1 MPKPS
6 RTKSSPGQPNWE
18 TPGRDNGPAILFDL
32 DGTLLDSSYE
42 HVTAWREALRDT
54 GIDIPNARMHRCV
67 GMSGKVMLRA
77 IFTELGQ
84 RVSPQKID
92 HLEKLHK
99 EKFAKKLPFIKVL
112 PGARELLEYRS
123 AAGIRW
129 AIATSGDQKTV
140 KRMIKPL
147 RIPATAPVVTGDHV
161 EHAKP
166 SPDVFLEAAARL
178 GAYLGDCIVVG
189 DSIWDLLAARRAKA
203 LGVGL
208 LCGGYGEAEL
218 IQAGAYRVYRDPA
231 DLLKRIAEIGIQ
243 PE

>member
-1 MPKPS
+1 VPEQNERLARFISGDRHTSNMPKPS

-42 HVTAWREALRDT
+42 HVTAWREALRD
-54 GIDIPNARMHRCV
+54 
-67 GMSGKVMLRA
+67 
-77 IFTELGQ
+77 
-84 RVSPQKID
+84 PQKID

-147 RIPATAPVVTGDHV
+147 RIPTTAPVVTGDHV